1 MELDVLRELQE
12 RGHFFWEMFPGADAS
27 DEWLRRREQIE
38 LNETT
43 GGRQSPRVAADH
55 PGGRHRTQTDVRNTM
70 PDAVV
75 LESERLNRR
84 ASAQHQQNIVSGA
97 KTFRLQANMRR
108 GTGSSLP
115 GTWSSYA
122 SIDQARLAAREMLR
136 DDRVVRVTVVTDTV
150 PPGFVE
156 WVNR

>member
-1 MELDVLRELQE
+1 ML
-12 RGHFFWEMFPGADAS
+12 
-27 DEWLRRREQIE
+27 
-38 LNETT
+38 
-43 GGRQSPRVAADH
+43 
-55 PGGRHRTQTDVRNTM
+55 
-70 PDAVV
+70 DAVV
-75 LESERLNRR
+75 LDSEPLNLR
-84 ASAQHQQNIVSGA
+84 ASAQRQQSIVSGA

-122 SIDQARLAAREMLR
+122 SIDEARLAAREMLR